1 MREMRRR
8 DRQLTEAETME
19 IIQRGEYGVL
29 CTVTPEGLPYGVP
42 ISYALDEEA
51 NIIYF
56 HGTIQEG
63 QKTDNLAHQPQAC
76 LTIVLQTE
84 LMPEKFATKYWSANA
99 FGLVSNVSDEA
110 EKRHGLK
117 CILKKY
123 AHDYMEQG
131 EKYIDSVIGR
141 ARVMKMTIQS
151 VTGKARK
158 K

>member
-42 ISYALDEEA
+42 ISYALDEGA

-131 EKYIDSVIGR
+131 EKYIDSAIGR

>member
-1 MREMRRR
+1 MREIRRR

-42 ISYALDEEA
+42 ISYALDEGA

-110 EKRHGLK
+110 DKRHGLK
-117 CILKKY
+117 CIMKKY

-131 EKYIDSVIGR
+131 EKYIDSTIGR

>member
-1 MREMRRR
+1 MREIRRR

-42 ISYALDEEA
+42 ISYALDEGA

-131 EKYIDSVIGR
+131 EKYIDSAIGR

>member
-1 MREMRRR
+1 MREIRRR

-42 ISYALDEEA
+42 ISYALDEGA

-131 EKYIDSVIGR
+131 EKYIDSAIGR
-141 ARVMKMTIQS
+141 VRVMKMTIQS
-151 VTGKARK
+151 ITGKARK

>member
-42 ISYALDEEA
+42 ISYALDEGA

-76 LTIVLQTE
+76 LTIVLQTD

-131 EKYIDSVIGR
+131 EKYIDSSIGR

-151 VTGKARK
+151 LTGKARK

>member
-42 ISYALDEEA
+42 ISYALDEGA

-131 EKYIDSVIGR
+131 EKYIDSAIGR
-141 ARVMKMTIQS
+141 TRVMKMTIQS
-151 VTGKARK
+151 ITGKARK

>member
-42 ISYALDEEA
+42 ISYALDEGA
-51 NIIYF
+51 DIIYF

-110 EKRHGLK
+110 DKRHGLK
-117 CILKKY
+117 CIMKKY

-131 EKYIDSVIGR
+131 EKYIDSTIGR

-151 VTGKARK
+151 ITGKARK

>member
-29 CTVTPEGLPYGVP
+29 CTVTPEGLPCGVP
-42 ISYALDEEA
+42 ISYALDEGA
-51 NIIYF
+51 NTIYF

-76 LTIVLQTE
+76 MTIVLQTE

-99 FGLVSNVSDEA
+99 FSLVSNVSDEA

-131 EKYIDSVIGR
+131 EKYIDSAIGR

-151 VTGKARK
+151 ITGKARK

>member
-1 MREMRRR
+1 MREIRRR

-29 CTVTPEGLPYGVP
+29 CTVTTEGLPYGVP
-42 ISYALDEEA
+42 ISYALDEGA

-63 QKTDNLAHQPQAC
+63 QKTDNLAYQPQAC
-76 LTIVLQTE
+76 LTIVLQSE

-131 EKYIDSVIGR
+131 EKYIDSAIGR

-151 VTGKARK
+151 ITGKARK

>member
-42 ISYALDEEA
+42 ISYALDEGA

-117 CILKKY
+117 CIMKKY

-131 EKYIDSVIGR
+131 EKYIDSAIGR